1 MRKEGGGA
9 IEASGGQGS
18 AAAASAAG
26 PGPLSGPGCLVYITT
41 ASEDEARRIG
51 RAMVERRLAACA
63 NVVPAI
69 GSYYWW
75 EGRLVEEG
83 EALLLLKTLPEA
95 VGAVMQAVRELH
107 SYQVPAISVVPL
119 SDLNPAYLAWMRE
132 EIRLPA
138 GNRPAGQKGT
148 GGGGGRKA
156 GS

>member
-1 MRKEGGGA
+1 MRADGEGA
-9 IEASGGQGS
+9 IGSSGGQRS
-18 AAAASAAG
+18 AAAASATGAG
-26 PGPLSGPGCLVYITT
+26 LPSGPGCLVYITAAT
-41 ASEDEARRIG
+41 EEEARRIG

-75 EGRLVEEG
+75 EGRLVEDG

-107 SYQVPAISVVPL
+107 SYRVPAISVVPL

-138 GNRPAGQKGT
+138 GDLPAGQKGT
-148 GGGGGRKA
+148 GGGGGKA